1 MERPLLEWVYSK
13 TQGMSPELEE
23 IWMEW
28 YDYHQLM
35 MCRMPGWT
43 WNYRL
48 MNLIGPEKY
57 VSLYRVEDYEALKL
71 IEGWPRVDQ
80 GKMDPITDNLDPAA
94 LQDWEEKVRRGLQ
107 DTGKFTFTGGASD
120 KNPLDQGHWGWRYL
134 AGAALDDPLL
144 KSNNPLG
151 TELISVSRE
160 NDARWKAWYEAER
173 FPALQK
179 LPGVLMAGWYGI
191 TTKGREFEPGYNYI
205 AIFELESEDAAF
217 RLGDPE
223 QRIPEA
229 KAFWEDPAAE
239 PYYALTRDVRTN
251 YYKPISRHWGF
262 QK

>member
-1 MERPLLEWVYSK
+1 MQRPLLEWVFSK
-13 TQGMSPELEE
+13 TAGMSPELEE

-80 GKMDPITDNLDPAA
+80 GKMDPITDNIDPAA
-94 LQDWEEKVRRGLQ
+94 LQDWEDKVRRGLQ
-107 DTGKFTFTGGASD
+107 DTGKFTFTGGATD

-160 NDARWKAWYEAER
+160 NDARWKEWYGAER

-191 TTKGREFEPGYNYI
+191 TTEDREYEPGYNYI
-205 AIFELESEDAAF
+205 SIFELESEDDAF
-217 RLGDPE
+217 RPRRSRPENPRSQGLLGRPGGGAVLRPDPRRANE
-223 QRIPEA
+223 LLQAHFEA
-229 KAFWEDPAAE
+229 
-239 PYYALTRDVRTN
+239 L
-251 YYKPISRHWGF
+251 GL
-262 QK
+262 